1 LKKQEENV
9 ISKEH
14 SKHTKLIRPAFGTYH
29 RNEWAIVGAQCIVI
43 KLLADQVINAL
54 SASYK
59 CAYVDTT
66 HNDDVVLMPGR
77 LANGAVLEDTDQINH
92 RQLNYSTEFNSF
104 KLRDTFAE
112 VDLVIANGNH
122 HQCKAQVVI
131 ISENKR
137 ASLQKRIDQLTNV
150 QMLLLAGDTNDVFD
164 FIKEA
169 IPNWEQLPLY
179 RVNDI
184 ENISAFFKKQ
194 MQQAKPEIN
203 GLVLAGGKSQRMGF
217 DKGVVNWHG
226 TEQRYY
232 MADLLKSLCNNVFI
246 SCRADQKNEI
256 DSNYSSL
263 ADTFTDLGP
272 YGAILS
278 AFREKPDSAWLVI
291 ACDLP
296 LMDKNT
302 LQHLVDNRNLS
313 AVATAYQSPAN
324 EFPEPLIT
332 IWEPKSYPLLLSF
345 LAQGYSCPR
354 KVLINSDVTL
364 LNALSPEALTNVNTP
379 DELERIKR
387 VLHQKIAAE

>member
-1 LKKQEENV
+1 
-9 ISKEH
+9 
-14 SKHTKLIRPAFGTYH
+14 
-29 RNEWAIVGAQCIVI
+29 
-43 KLLADQVINAL
+43 
-54 SASYK
+54 
-59 CAYVDTT
+59 
-66 HNDDVVLMPGR
+66 
-77 LANGAVLEDTDQINH
+77 
-92 RQLNYSTEFNSF
+92 
-104 KLRDTFAE
+104 
-112 VDLVIANGNH
+112 
-122 HQCKAQVVI
+122 
-131 ISENKR
+131 
-137 ASLQKRIDQLTNV
+137 
-150 QMLLLAGDTNDVFD
+150 MLLLTENTNDVFD

-169 IPNWEQLPLY
+169 IPTWEQLPLY
-179 RVNDI
+179 RVDDI
-184 ENISAFFKKQ
+184 ENISSFFKKQ

-217 DKGVVNWHG
+217 DKGAVNWHG

-232 MADLLKSLCNNVFI
+232 MADLLKPFCNNVFI

-256 DSNYSSL
+256 DGNYPSL

-296 LMDKNT
+296 LMDENT
-302 LQHLVDNRNLS
+302 LQYLVDNRNPS

-354 KVLINSDVTL
+354 KVLINSDVSL
-364 LNALSPEALTNVNTP
+364 VNALNPDALTNVNTP

-387 VLHQKIAAE
+387 ILHQKIAAE

>member
-1 LKKQEENV
+1 V

-66 HNDDVVLMPGR
+66 HNDDIVLMPGR
-77 LANGAVLEDTDQINH
+77 LANGAVLEYTDQINH
-92 RQLNYSTEFNSF
+92 RQLNYSTDFNSF

-150 QMLLLAGDTNDVFD
+150 QMLLLAGDTNEVFD

-179 RVNDI
+179 RVGDI
-184 ENISAFFKKQ
+184 ENIAAFFKKQ

-217 DKGVVNWHG
+217 DKGAVNWHG
-226 TEQRYY
+226 KEQRYY
-232 MADLLKSLCNNVFI
+232 MADLLKSLCNSVFI

-256 DSNYSSL
+256 NSNYSSL
-263 ADTFTDLGP
+263 ADRRPLNGLTPLQVTKLCCGRLQ
-272 YGAILS
+272 YG
-278 AFREKPDSAWLVI
+278 
-291 ACDLP
+291 
-296 LMDKNT
+296 
-302 LQHLVDNRNLS
+302 
-313 AVATAYQSPAN
+313 
-324 EFPEPLIT
+324 
-332 IWEPKSYPLLLSF
+332 
-345 LAQGYSCPR
+345 G
-354 KVLINSDVTL
+354 
-364 LNALSPEALTNVNTP
+364 
-379 DELERIKR
+379 
-387 VLHQKIAAE
+387 

>member
-1 LKKQEENV
+1 M

-14 SKHTKLIRPAFGTYH
+14 SKHAKLLRPAFGTFN
-29 RNEWAIVGAQCIVI
+29 RNEWAIVGGPCTLI
-43 KLLADQVINAL
+43 KLLADQVISTL
-54 SASYK
+54 SANYK
-59 CAYVDTT
+59 CAYIDTT
-66 HNDDVVLMPGR
+66 HNDDVVLLPGR
-77 LANGAVLEDTDQINH
+77 LANGAVLDYTDQINH
-92 RQLNYSTEFNSF
+92 SQLNYSTEFNSF
-104 KLRDTFAE
+104 KLRDTFAG

-150 QMLLLAGDTNDVFD
+150 QMLLLAENTNEVFD

-179 RVNDI
+179 RVDDV

-194 MQQAKPEIN
+194 MQQAKPPIN

-217 DKGVVNWHG
+217 DKGAVNWHG

-232 MADLLKSLCNNVFI
+232 MADLLKPFCNGVFI
-246 SCRADQKNEI
+246 SCRADQKSEI
-256 DSNYSSL
+256 NSNYSSL

-296 LMDKNT
+296 LMDENT
-302 LQHLVDNRNLS
+302 LQYLVDNRNPS

-354 KVLINSDVTL
+354 KVLINSDVSL
-364 LNALSPEALTNVNTP
+364 VNALNPDALTNVNTP

-387 VLHQKIAAE
+387 ILHQKIATE

>member
-54 SASYK
+54 SANYK

-77 LANGAVLEDTDQINH
+77 LANGGVLEYTDQINH
-92 RQLNYSTEFNSF
+92 RQLNYSSEFNSF
-104 KLRDTFAE
+104 KLRETFAE

-179 RVNDI
+179 HVGDV

-194 MQQAKPEIN
+194 MRQAKPEIN

-217 DKGVVNWHG
+217 DKGAVSWHG
-226 TEQRYY
+226 KEQRYY
-232 MADLLKSLCNNVFI
+232 MADLLKSFCNNVFI
-246 SCRADQKNEI
+246 SCRADQQKEI
-256 DSNYSSL
+256 DGNYSSL

-278 AFREKPDSAWLVI
+278 AFREKPDNAWLVI

-296 LMDKNT
+296 LMDENT
-302 LQHLVDNRNLS
+302 LKYLIENRNPS
-313 AVATAYQSPAN
+313 AVATTYQSPAN

-364 LNALSPEALTNVNTP
+364 VNALNTDALTNVNTP
-379 DELERIKR
+379 DELDRIKR
-387 VLHQKIAAE
+387 ILHQKIAAE

>member
-1 LKKQEENV
+1 M

-14 SKHTKLIRPAFGTYH
+14 SKHTKLLRPAFGTYH

-77 LANGAVLEDTDQINH
+77 LANGAVLEYTDQINH
-92 RQLNYSTEFNSF
+92 RQINYTADFNSF
-104 KLRDTFAE
+104 KLRDTFAG

-150 QMLLLAGDTNDVFD
+150 QMLLLTENTNEVFD

-169 IPNWEQLPLY
+169 VPNWQDLPLY
-179 RVNDI
+179 RIDYT
-184 ENISAFFKKQ
+184 ENIIAFFKTQ

-217 DKGVVNWHG
+217 DKGAVNWHG
-226 TEQRYY
+226 KEQRYY

-256 DSNYSSL
+256 NSNYQSL

-296 LMDKNT
+296 LMDEGALKY
-302 LQHLVDNRNLS
+302 LVENRNPS

-364 LNALSPEALTNVNTP
+364 LDAVNPEALTNVNTP